1 MPLPRSR
8 TARIVALLALVTLT
22 FPFLSYALAETALR
36 FPLPATDDGLPGSGP
51 LRRMDW
57 FQKLWNDRRSV
68 WAEQTV
74 QDRGAVVFLGDSIT
88 QGWEAGLPKAF
99 PELRIANRGISGDTT
114 RGVLLRLNEDVLALQ
129 PRAVVMLIGTNDLE
143 EKAAPEIIA
152 SNVGLILDALHA
164 HNPKMPVVLCR
175 VFPSSATMRRPSA
188 QIVRINALYDEVART
203 RPQVTV
209 VDTWSIFA
217 DAQGDA
223 RLAEF
228 PDLLHP
234 NELGYAQWARA
245 LRPALKNLGL
255 LEGTA
260 PRS

>member
-1 MPLPRSR
+1 M
-8 TARIVALLALVTLT
+8 TGFVALLYVVSFAS
-22 FPFLSYALAETALR
+22 FPLSYALAETALR
-36 FPLPATDDGLPGSGP
+36 FPLPATDEGLPGSGP

-57 FQKLWNDRRSV
+57 FQKLWNERRSV
-68 WAEQTV
+68 WADQTI

-88 QGWEAGLPKAF
+88 QGWEAGLPQAF

-143 EKAAPEIIA
+143 EKAAPEVIA
-152 SNVGLILDALHA
+152 SNVALILDALQA

-175 VFPSSATMRRPSA
+175 VFPSSATMRRPSE
-188 QIVRINALYDEVART
+188 QIIRINALCAEVART

-217 DAQGDA
+217 DAHGDA

-245 LRPALKNLGL
+245 LRPALKTLGL
-255 LEGTA
+255 LDQPA

>member
-1 MPLPRSR
+1 MPHRRLHPHRL
-8 TARIVALLALVTLT
+8 TFLALLVILIS
-22 FPFLSYALAETALR
+22 PFAASSPDPTGLR
-36 FPLPATDDGLPGSGP
+36 FPLPATDEGLPGAGP

-68 WAEQTV
+68 WADRTA

-88 QGWEAGLPKAF
+88 QGWEAGLPAAF

-114 RGVLLRLNEDVLALQ
+114 RGVLLRLNEDVIALQ
-129 PRAVVMLIGTNDLE
+129 PRAVVILIGTNDLE
-143 EKAAPEIIA
+143 EQAQPETIA
-152 SNVGLILDALHA
+152 GNLALILDALQA
-164 HNPKMPVVLCR
+164 HQPAMPVVLCR
-175 VFPSSATMRRPSA
+175 VFPSSATMRRPNT
-188 QIVRINALYDEVART
+188 QIRRINALYDEVARS
-203 RPQVTV
+203 RAQVTV

-234 NELGYAQWARA
+234 NERGYEQWART
-245 LRPALKNLGL
+245 LRPALKRVGL
-255 LEGTA
+255 L
-260 PRS
+260 P

>member
-1 MPLPRSR
+1 MPLPRLQPRRLSF
-8 TARIVALLALVTLT
+8 LAVLVTLMI
-22 FPFLSYALAETALR
+22 PLSASSLDPTGLR
-36 FPLPATDDGLPGSGP
+36 FPLPATAEGLPGAGP

-57 FQKLWNDRRSV
+57 FQKLWNERRSA
-68 WAEQTV
+68 WATHAV
-74 QDRGAVVFLGDSIT
+74 RDRGAVVFLGDSIT
-88 QGWEAGLPKAF
+88 QGWEAGLPAAF

-114 RGVLLRLNEDVLALQ
+114 RGVLLRLQDDVIALQ

-152 SNVGLILDALHA
+152 GNLALILDALHA
-164 HNPKMPVVLCR
+164 HNPALPVVLCR

-188 QIVRINALYDEVART
+188 QIRRINALYDEVART
-203 RPQVTV
+203 RQQVTV

-234 NELGYAQWARA
+234 NERGYEQWARA
-245 LRPALKNLGL
+245 LRPALQQMGL
-255 LEGTA
+255 L
-260 PRS
+260 R